1 MLLSG
6 TFLPFA
12 TKRVPLS
19 VNRTNQSF
27 KMIAQTPNIINKRIL
42 QIAVPSIISNI
53 TVPLLGLIDVTIVG
67 HLGAAAYI
75 GAIAVGGMLF
85 NIIYWI
91 FGFLRMGTSGMTSQA
106 YGKHDLDEVARLLL
120 RSVGVGLLIA
130 IILVALQYP
139 IRKLAFTF
147 IQTTEEVER
156 LATLYFRIC
165 IWGAPAMLGLYG
177 FAGWFIGMQN
187 SRFPMYIAI
196 TQNIVN
202 IAASLC
208 FVYLFHMKVAG
219 VAWGTLTAQY
229 AGFLM
234 ALLLWRRYYGGLKK
248 HVAWHEV
255 LKKEAMLRFFQV
267 NRDIFLR
274 TLCLVIVTLFFTS
287 AGAAQGEIVLAVN
300 TLLMQLF
307 TLFSYIMD
315 GFAYSG
321 EALVGKYVGANNQ
334 PALYRTVRQFLIW
347 CVGLSTGFTL
357 LYFFGGKSFLGL
369 LTNEISVIREAENYF
384 YWVLAIPLTGFAAF
398 LWDGIFIGATATR
411 QMFYSMLVA
420 SSSFFLVYYSLHEWM
435 GNHALWL
442 AFIVYLSLRGIMQAA
457 LSRKIL
463 YQS

>member
-321 EALVGKYVGANNQ
+321 EALVGKYVGANNRL
-334 PALYRTVRQFLIW
+334 ALYRTVRQLFIW
-347 CVGLSTGFTL
+347 GVGLSTGFTL

-369 LTNEISVIREAENYF
+369 LTNETSVIREAGNYF

-420 SSSFFLVYYSLHEWM
+420 SGSFFLVYYSLHEWM

-463 YQS
+463 YQG